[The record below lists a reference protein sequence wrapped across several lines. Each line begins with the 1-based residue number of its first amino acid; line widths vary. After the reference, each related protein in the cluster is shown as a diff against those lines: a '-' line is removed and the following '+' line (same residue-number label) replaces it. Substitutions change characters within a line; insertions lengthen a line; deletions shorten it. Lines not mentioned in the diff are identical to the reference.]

1 MTELNTNTSDQRKL
15 RKSRYLRINV
25 FFFLVF
31 LLFVTLIVRLGMV
44 QIVQGEEFSKEVS
57 KTEADYASFPAPR
70 GKMYDR
76 YNRVVVD
83 NKSVPAITYTV
94 DKTTKTDEKI
104 LTAKKLAEF
113 IHFDSE
119 FLKEELKVRDLK
131 DYWLAS
137 NAEESK
143 KLLSQKELTLEP
155 AKTYKLQIDRVP
167 TQEIEAIKASP
178 AQQELAYLYTRFSSG
193 YQYEPQIVKSTH
205 LTETEVATVAEHLEE
220 LPGVDIITDWDRSY
234 PYQKHLKTIF
244 GGITS
249 PEQGILQSREDF
261 YTARGYARNERVGKS
276 YLEYQYE
283 DYLNPRKAKVE
294 YISDNSGKIVSEK
307 VIDEGQRG
315 YDLKLSFDM
324 ELQMK
329 VEEIVEEELRKASGN
344 HFLMDR
350 AFVVMMDPNQ
360 GDVLAM
366 VGKQLD
372 PENRNKI
379 LDYGYGAFTTQYEA
393 GSTVKGA
400 TVLAGYQDG
409 MTHGQ
414 TYYDSPIYLKG
425 TPEKKSYSAY
435 PLGLM
440 TDLNALKL
448 SSNVYMFYV
457 AMKIADITYIKD
469 GPFHAT
475 SEDFQKLRN
484 YFAQFGLGVPTGID
498 LAQESSGLQNPPD
511 EAGKLLDISIGQF
524 DTYTPLQLAQY
535 VSVIA
540 NGGSRIQ
547 PRIVTSI
554 HIPDE
559 DSELGPIVVD
569 KEPNVLNKV
578 NNSTSDLER
587 VQDGFKLVV
596 TSGTA
601 KGKFSHDVAGKTG
614 TSETA
619 YYGIKREYWGK
630 ETNNLSFVGYYPSEN
645 PEVAFSVVVPWLSN
659 DGDPI
664 NKHIANKI
672 VEAYVGLQKKYVTTT
687 EISKQ

>member
-1 MTELNTNTSDQRKL
+1 M
-15 RKSRYLRINV
+15 NV

-31 LLFVTLIVRLGMV
+31 LLFVALVVRLGIV
-44 QIVQGEEFSKEVS
+44 QIVQGEEFSKEVLR
-57 KTEADYASFPAPR
+57 TESDYASLPAPR

-94 DKTTKTDEKI
+94 DKTTKAAADKI
-104 LTAKKLAEF
+104 NTAKKLAEY
-113 IHFDSE
+113 ISYDAE
-119 FLKEELKVRDLK
+119 FLKEELKDRDIK
-131 DYWLAS
+131 DYWLALNS
-137 NAEESK
+137 EETK
-143 KLLSQKELTLEP
+143 KLLSEKELELEP
-155 AKTYKLQIDRVP
+155 TKAYRLQVERVP
-167 TQEIEAIKASP
+167 IEEIKAIKASTK
-178 AQQELAYLYTRFSSG
+178 QQELVFIYTRFSSG
-193 YQYEPQIVKSTH
+193 YQYEPQIVKSTN
-205 LTETEVATVAEHLEE
+205 LTDTEVATVAEHLEE
-220 LPGVDIITDWDRSY
+220 LPGIDVITDWDRSY
-234 PYQKHLKTIF
+234 SYGDYLKTIF
-244 GGITS
+244 GGLTS
-249 PEQGILQSREDF
+249 PEQGILESREDF
-261 YTARGYARNERVGKS
+261 YTVRGYARNERVGKS
-276 YLEYQYE
+276 YLEYKYE
-283 DYLNPRKAKVE
+283 DYLNPSKAKVE

-307 VIDEGQRG
+307 IIDEGQRG

-329 VEEIVEEELRKASGN
+329 VEEIVEEELRKASGG

-350 AFVVMMDPNQ
+350 AFVVMMDPYQ

-372 PENRNKI
+372 PHNRSKV
-379 LDYGYGAFTTQYEA
+379 LDYTYGAFTTQYEA
-393 GSTVKGA
+393 GSTIKGA

-409 MTHGQ
+409 MPHGQ
-414 TYYDSPIYLKG
+414 TYYDAPIYLKG

-440 TDLNALKL
+440 TDLSALKL

-457 AMKIADITYIKD
+457 AMKIADITYVKD
-469 GPFHAT
+469 GPLNAT

-498 LAQESSGLQNPPD
+498 LPQESSGLQNTPD

-554 HIPDE
+554 HAPVE
-559 DSELGPIVVD
+559 GSELGPIVVD
-569 KEPNVLNKV
+569 KEANVLNKV
-578 NNSTSDLER
+578 NNTAEDLER
-587 VQDGFKLVV
+587 VQQGFKLVV

-614 TSETA
+614 TSETV

-630 ETNNLSFVGYYPSEN
+630 ETHNLNFVGYYPSEN

-659 DGDPI
+659 DSDPI
-664 NKHIANKI
+664 NKKIANRI
-672 VEAYVGLQKKYVTTT
+672 IEAYVDLQKKYVTTT
-687 EISKQ
+687 EIEKQEEVK